1 MRQVILHVGMHK
13 TGTSSIQDSINN
25 IDSDGF
31 RTIGFA
37 EKNHSIPM
45 YTIFS
50 ENRLNYHIWKNK
62 GYNDN
67 QIIEKKVEYENILE
81 EEIRDES
88 VDCFLISGE
97 DMSGLTESEQI
108 SLCEFFK
115 ERNFKV
121 RVIYVVRDPISF
133 AASANQQRAKGGAK
147 SLVKI
152 NPIYKRRISG
162 FLKGCGHENIST
174 FKYEHLVQGG
184 LIKAFSEIIGV
195 SLEEKPRANESV
207 TSEALALIYALNNIN
222 TPTRGSEINFKARET
237 ILNEIR
243 TFFSKSN
250 GFKKLMLTKFD
261 LVDKAVAEDLVWLKK
276 NFGISYQLPVKVNH
290 QELVYDEY
298 PSAECLSKFFRGY
311 ALKYEASIS
320 LADNI
325 EKLYARFLRL
335 SEIDLK
341 IISLINE
348 EKWLDVLKLSKIAI
362 KLGDKRNSSYRKA
375 SNMSYRLK
383 EIDHAIAFAKQ
394 AVNAKDN
401 NETSRA
407 NHKEHLA
414 KLLLVAGKLGDALGA
429 VDEGD

>member
-13 TGTSSIQDSINN
+13 TGTSSIQDSIYN

-31 RTIGFA
+31 RTVGFA

-81 EEIRDES
+81 EKIRDES
-88 VDCFLISGE
+88 VDCFLLSGE

-115 ERNFKV
+115 ERSFKV

-162 FLKGCGHENIST
+162 FLKGCGHENISI

-222 TPTRGSEINFKARET
+222 TPTRGSEINFNARLA
-237 ILNEIR
+237 ILNGIR

-250 GFKKLMLTKFD
+250 GFKELTLTKFD
-261 LVDKAVAEDLVWLKK
+261 LVNKAAVAEELVWLEK
-276 NFGISYQLPVKVNH
+276 NFGISYQLPVKEGH
-290 QELVYDEY
+290 QELVYDEC
-298 PSAECLSKFFRGY
+298 PSAECLSEFFGGY
-311 ALKYEASIS
+311 ALKYEASMS

-325 EKLYARFLRL
+325 ENLYARFLRI
-335 SEIDLK
+335 SEINLK
-341 IISLINE
+341 
-348 EKWLDVLKLSKIAI
+348 
-362 KLGDKRNSSYRKA
+362 
-375 SNMSYRLK
+375 
-383 EIDHAIAFAKQ
+383 
-394 AVNAKDN
+394 
-401 NETSRA
+401 
-407 NHKEHLA
+407 
-414 KLLLVAGKLGDALGA
+414 
-429 VDEGD
+429 